1 MGLFYIKLNHYR
13 AVFWG
18 FCSQVCSQA
27 KPQWFF
33 FVDSVEGWFWEILR
47 DLPNIPYQINVGLSF
62 EKPWEVCWQVSQKP
76 TWEVCWLEKSI
87 DRSLLTWEVYWQKS
101 VDLRSLLT
109 EVCWLFETRFKS
121 TINRLEKTWEVCW
134 LEKSVDL
141 RSLLTW
147 KVNRLEKST
156 DLRSLL
162 TWEVCW
168 LEKSTDLRS
177 QQTWE
182 VNRPR
187 LEKSVDLRSLLTSFK
202 STINRLEKSVD
213 KFLKSRNLSTDFS
226 NASPVVVLHDWFS
239 TGLILRD
246 FGVALAGVFRF
257 WRFFVLRSQVSKDS
271 SIIV

>member
-87 DRSLLTWEVYWQKS
+87 DRSLLTWEVYRQKS

-109 EVCWLFETRFKS
+109 EVCWLFETSFKS
-121 TINRLEKTWEVCW
+121 TINRLEKTREVCW
-134 LEKSVDL
+134 LEKSV
-141 RSLLTW
+141 
-147 KVNRLEKST
+147 
-156 DLRSLL
+156 
-162 TWEVCW
+162 
-168 LEKSTDLRS
+168 DLRS

-213 KFLKSRNLSTDFS
+213 KFLKSRNLSTDLS